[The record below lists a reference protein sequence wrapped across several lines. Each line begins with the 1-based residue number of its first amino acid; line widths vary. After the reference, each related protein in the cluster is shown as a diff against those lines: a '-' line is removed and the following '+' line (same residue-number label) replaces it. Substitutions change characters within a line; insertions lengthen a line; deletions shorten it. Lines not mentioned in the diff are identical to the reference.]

1 MTVTPLAPAAL
12 PRGFAAGLRTE
23 NSSIAAEIIH
33 QIRIQIP
40 EFGRP
45 LSGQFGHG
53 IRMGVEAALADFVDQ
68 VTGERAG
75 SPANATVAGGTALGT
90 AIAGAAAAAHGLNGV
105 GPEAGGGVVGGAGG
119 TGSVG
124 AAGGPVDP
132 ATATDRIRVYRRLG
146 RGEFSEGRS
155 LDALQ
160 AAYRLG
166 ARIAWRRYAR
176 VGARFHLRQ
185 DLMVQLAE
193 AAFAFIDE
201 LAAESVRGYAEA
213 IARQA
218 GNEGFRRHRLLQ
230 LLVGGA
236 ARDTLAAA
244 ATAAGWPLPKTVC
257 CVALPGPTVARL
269 PDGVLADL
277 DRTDAYLV
285 IPTPAELLAE
295 PQLKALLDTS
305 GAVVG
310 PEVPIETAAD
320 SLRWAR
326 AVRGRLTTPASPP
339 TEAVYCDAHLADLL
353 LLADPALVRLIADRR
368 LAPLATLTAKRRHRL
383 EQTLLAW
390 IQSNRSAPDVAAR
403 LAIHPQTARQR
414 LHHLQALF
422 GASLTDPAACFELEI
437 ALRERAFRTGEG
449 GAAG

>member
-1 MTVTPLAPAAL
+1 MTVTPLAVAAL
-12 PRGFAAGLRTE
+12 PKGFAAGLRQE

-33 QIRIQIP
+33 QIRVQIP
-40 EFGRP
+40 QFGRP
-45 LSGQFGHG
+45 LAGQFGHG

-68 VTGERAG
+68 VTGADDGENRAK
-75 SPANATVAGGTALGT
+75 AL
-90 AIAGAAAAAHGLNGV
+90 AGARAV
-105 GPEAGGGVVGGAGG
+105 
-119 TGSVG
+119 
-124 AAGGPVDP
+124 AAGEFAD
-132 ATATDRIRVYRRLG
+132 DRIRIYRHLG

-201 LAAESVRGYAEA
+201 LSAESVRGYAEA

-218 GNEGFRRHRLLQ
+218 GNEGFRRHRLLH
-230 LLVGGA
+230 LLVSGA
-236 ARDTLAAA
+236 AREVLADA
-244 ATAAGWPLPKTVC
+244 ATAAGWPLPRTVS
-257 CVALPGPTVARL
+257 CVALPGPAVAPPDL

-285 IPTPAELLAE
+285 VPAPAELL
-295 PQLKALLDTS
+295 PDRRFRALLDAA

-310 PEVPIETAAD
+310 PEVPIESAAD

-326 AVRGRLTTPASPP
+326 AVRSRPAAPGTPFA
-339 TEAVYCDAHLADLL
+339 EAVYCDAHLADLL
-353 LLADPALVRLIADRR
+353 LLADPVLVRLIADRR
-368 LAPLATLTAKRRHRL
+368 LAPLAGLTAKRRRRL
-383 EQTLLAW
+383 EETLLAW
-390 IQSNRSAPDVAAR
+390 IQSNRSAPEVAAR
-403 LAIHPQTARQR
+403 LGVHPQTARQR

-422 GASLTDPAACFELEI
+422 GPALADPAACFELEI
-437 ALRERAFRTGEG
+437 ALRERSFRPLY
-449 GAAG
+449 

>member
-1 MTVTPLAPAAL
+1 MTITPLPRAAL
-12 PRGFAAGLRTE
+12 PRGFAAGLRKE

-53 IRMGVEAALADFVDQ
+53 IRMGVEAGLADFVEQ
-68 VTGERAG
+68 VTSGE
-75 SPANATVAGGTALGT
+75 
-90 AIAGAAAAAHGLNGV
+90 AGAPDAESASSAVRRVAD
-105 GPEAGGGVVGGAGG
+105 PA
-119 TGSVG
+119 S
-124 AAGGPVDP
+124 GGP
-132 ATATDRIRVYRRLG
+132 ASGLGSGSGVYRQLG

-176 VGARFHLRQ
+176 VGARFQLRQ

-218 GNEGFRRHRLLQ
+218 GNEGFRRHRLLH
-230 LLVGGA
+230 LLVTGG

-244 ATAAGWPLPKTVC
+244 ATAAGWPLPKSVC
-257 CVALPGPTVARL
+257 CVAFSGPTLARL

-285 IPTPAELLAE
+285 IPTPAEHLAD
-295 PQLKALLDTS
+295 PQLRALLDAS
-305 GAVVG
+305 AAVVG
-310 PEVPIETAAD
+310 PEVPIEQAPD

-326 AVRGRLTTPASPP
+326 AARSRFTARGIPGDK
-339 TEAVYCDAHLADLL
+339 AVYCDAHLADLL
-353 LLADPALVRLIADRR
+353 LLADPALVRLIAERR
-368 LAPLATLTAKRRHRL
+368 LAPLSTLTAKRRQRL
-383 EQTLLAW
+383 EETLLAW
-390 IQSNRSAPDVAAR
+390 IQSNRSAPEVAAR

-414 LHHLQALF
+414 LHHLQSLF
-422 GASLTDPAACFELEI
+422 GPALADPAACFELEI
-437 ALRERAFRTGEG
+437 ALRERAVRFRP
-449 GAAG
+449 AH

>member
-1 MTVTPLAPAAL
+1 MTVTPLAVAAL
-12 PRGFAAGLRTE
+12 PRGFAENLRKE

-45 LSGQFGHG
+45 LNGQFGHG
-53 IRMGVEAALADFVDQ
+53 IRTGVEAALADFVDQ
-68 VTGERAG
+68 VTG
-75 SPANATVAGGTALGT
+75 VAA
-90 AIAGAAAAAHGLNGV
+90 AGAGAGPDSGGGSGAGV
-105 GPEAGGGVVGGAGG
+105 G
-119 TGSVG
+119 
-124 AAGGPVDP
+124 GGPEFADE
-132 ATATDRIRVYRRLG
+132 RIRVYRQLG

-193 AAFAFIDE
+193 AAFAFIDG

-230 LLVGGA
+230 LLVSGA
-236 ARDTLAAA
+236 AREALVDA

-257 CVALPGPTVARL
+257 CAALPGPTVAHL

-277 DRTDAYLV
+277 DRTDSYLV
-285 IPTPAELLAE
+285 VPTPGELLPE
-295 PQLKALLDTS
+295 RQLRALLDAS

-310 PEVPIETAAD
+310 PEVPIEAAAD

-326 AVRGRLTTPASPP
+326 AVRGRIIASGGAPS
-339 TEAVYCDAHLADLL
+339 EAVYCDAHLADLL
-353 LLADPALVRLIADRR
+353 LLADPVLVRLIADRR
-368 LAPLATLTAKRRHRL
+368 LAPLSGLTAKRRRRL
-383 EQTLLAW
+383 EETLLAW
-390 IQSNRSAPDVAAR
+390 IRSNRSAPDVAAR
-403 LAIHPQTARQR
+403 LGIHPQTARQR

-422 GASLTDPAACFELEI
+422 GPALSDPAACFELEI
-437 ALRERAFRTGEG
+437 ALRERSLLAASGHAIDAWSNETGL
-449 GAAG
+449 